1 MFRVSVVPRSRESYG
16 EITFPAIYK
25 NDYLLHVYKKI
36 YIYYYYCNIEMIIL
50 SWFCENR
57 STDVGCVS
65 ATVLYSKLIR
75 LDEIAFRQ
83 SKRSNPFIFR
93 MFVYHI
99 RDRMYDCATMYDII
113 RENSVL

>member
-1 MFRVSVVPRSRESYG
+1 M
-16 EITFPAIYK
+16 
-25 NDYLLHVYKKI
+25 
-36 YIYYYYCNIEMIIL
+36 L

-83 SKRSNPFIFR
+83 SKRENEPIYFSYLRVSYRRPYVRLCDNVR
-93 MFVYHI
+93 YNSKEQ
-99 RDRMYDCATMYDII
+99 CA
-113 RENSVL
+113 LK